1 MSGPAPRAPT
11 LPDRH
16 GREPRRAAPLDLGA
30 LVVASLPQDEKEA
43 EFRPFRWSIARR
55 LLAYMWRHKRLQ
67 TRIIFFGVVLAIVNS
82 LVPEAVKQT
91 VALTIERPEQWRA
104 LTGLEPVHG
113 LWAGAAC
120 IALLGLAFYLV
131 MRVRLVAVNELGE
144 NVVFDIRHDLF
155 RHVQSL
161 DMSFFD
167 RTRLGRILSRGTG
180 DVAAVRSAAVQ
191 VIPRTIIHVGMGVF
205 ALARMFSFDWPL
217 ALALCALGP
226 VLYFG
231 NAVFDRHLTRAYRT
245 VQESFSRLTA
255 NIAETVSGIRVTQ
268 AFARER
274 VNARLFENLCED
286 HTRNNMR
293 AARVHGMY
301 IPFYELSGQ
310 VAAGLIL
317 IFGGWRIA
325 GGHMGLAEL
334 IGFLLYTGNFFLSV
348 IILADLYNVTL
359 QAMAGAERIFT
370 LLDTKPA
377 IADAPDAQDLPRNG
391 RGADIEFRAVTFGYT
406 PERPVLHDVSFR
418 VPPGTS
424 VALVGHTGSGKT
436 SIVSLVT
443 RLYAHQ
449 SGDVLIDGWPIE
461 KITLASLHTQT
472 GLVLQDNFL
481 FAGSVRDN
489 IRFARPDA
497 TDEQVREACA
507 RLGCLEVFE
516 SLPMGLDSD
525 VGERGGGLS
534 LGQRQLVTFAR
545 AMLADP
551 RILMLDEA
559 TSAVDTF
566 TEHRI
571 QLALEQLMEGR
582 TCLIVAHRLS
592 TVRRCDQILV
602 LDHGRIVERGTH
614 AQLLSGQA
622 GGGRYAELYR
632 EFVRMS
638 EGEV

>member
-1 MSGPAPRAPT
+1 MSGRAS
-11 LPDRH
+11 LPSSN
-16 GREPRRAAPLDLGA
+16 APLGGA
-30 LVVASLPQDEKEA
+30 LVIAAAPQEEKEA

-55 LLAYMWRHKRLQ
+55 LLAYMWRHKSLQ
-67 TRIIFFGVVLAIVNS
+67 IWIIFYGAVLAVVNS

-91 VALTIERPEQWRA
+91 IALTIEHPEKWTQ
-104 LTGLEPVHG
+104 LTGLTPEYG
-113 LWAGAAC
+113 LFAGAGAV
-120 IALLGLAFYLV
+120 ALLGLAFYLV
-131 MRVRLVAVNELGE
+131 MRVRLLAVNQLGE
-144 NVVFDIRHDLF
+144 HVVFDIRHDLF
-155 RHVQSL
+155 KHVQTL

-167 RTRLGRILSRGTG
+167 KVRLGRVLSRGTG
-180 DVAAVRSAAVQ
+180 DVSAVRSAAVQ
-191 VIPRTIIHVGMGVF
+191 VIPRTVIHVGMGVF

-231 NAVFDRHLTRAYRT
+231 NTLFDRHLTNAYRV

-268 AFARER
+268 AFAREG
-274 VNARLFENLCED
+274 VNARLFSDLCD
-286 HTRNNMR
+286 SHTANNMR
-293 AARVHGMY
+293 AARVHGLY

-310 VAAGLIL
+310 IAAGLIL
-317 IFGGWRIA
+317 LFGGWRISE
-325 GGHMGLAEL
+325 GHMGLAEL
-334 IGFLLYTGNFFLSV
+334 IGFLLYTGNFFMSV

-359 QAMAGAERIFT
+359 QAMAGAERIFA

-377 IADAPDAQDLPRNG
+377 ITDAPGARPLERTG
-391 RGADIEFRAVTFGYT
+391 AGADIEFRNVTFGYN
-406 PERPVLHDVSFR
+406 PDRPVLHEVSFK
-418 VPPGTS
+418 VPPGSS

-436 SIVSLVT
+436 STVGLIT

-449 SGDVLIDGWPIE
+449 SGDVLIDGRRIE
-461 KITLASLHTQT
+461 EITLDSLHQQT

-489 IRFARPDA
+489 IRFARPNA
-497 TDEQVREACA
+497 SDEEVRGACE

-516 SLPMGLDSD
+516 ALPQGLDSD

-545 AMLADP
+545 AMVADP

-571 QLALEQLMEGR
+571 QLALEKLMEGR
-582 TCLIVAHRLS
+582 TSVIVAHRLS
-592 TVRRCDQILV
+592 TGRRCDQIIV

-614 AQLLSGQA
+614 EGLLSA
-622 GGGRYAELYR
+622 GGKYAELYR
-632 EFVRMS
+632 EFVRLS
-638 EGEV
+638 EGLDV

>member
-1 MSGPAPRAPT
+1 MSTTRAFNPPARST
-11 LPDRH
+11 
-16 GREPRRAAPLDLGA
+16 RELGT
-30 LVVASLPQDEKEA
+30 LVVGAMPQDEKEA

-55 LLAYMWRHKRLQ
+55 LLGYMWRHRGLQ
-67 TRIIFFGVVLAIVNS
+67 VRIIWFGLVLAVINS

-91 VALTIERPEQWRA
+91 VALTIEHPERWRA

-113 LWAGAAC
+113 LWAGAGA
-120 IALLGLAFYLV
+120 IVALGAAFYLV
-131 MRVRLVAVNELGE
+131 MRARLVAVNRLGE
-144 NVVFDIRHDLF
+144 DVVFDIRHDLF
-155 RHVQSL
+155 RHVQTL

-180 DVAAVRSAAVQ
+180 DVASVRSAVVQ

-226 VLYFG
+226 VLYLG
-231 NAVFDRHLTRAYRT
+231 NTVFDRHLTNAYRV

-268 AFARER
+268 AFAREG
-274 VNARLFENLCED
+274 VNARLFEALCAE

-317 IFGGWRIA
+317 LFGGWRIA

-359 QAMAGAERIFT
+359 QAMAGAERIFA
-370 LLDTKPA
+370 LLDTRPQ
-377 IADAPDAQDLPRNG
+377 IMDAPGAEDLPRNG
-391 RGADIEFRAVTFGYT
+391 RGADIEFRGVTFGYT
-406 PERPVLHDVSFR
+406 PERPVLHGVSFR

-436 SIVSLVT
+436 SIVSLVA

-449 SGDVLIDGWPIE
+449 SGEILIDGRKIE
-461 KITLASLHTQT
+461 EITLASLHSQT

-489 IRFARPDA
+489 IRFARPGA
-497 TDEQVREACA
+497 SDEEVMAACA

-516 SLPMGLDSD
+516 ALPRGLDSD

-571 QLALEQLMEGR
+571 QLALEQLMQGR

-602 LDHGRIVERGTH
+602 LDHGSVVERGGH
-614 AQLLSGQA
+614 AELLA
-622 GGGRYAELYR
+622 AGGRYAELYR

-638 EGEV
+638 EGGTASGESV

>member
-1 MSGPAPRAPT
+1 MSDPKPSNPPARTA
-11 LPDRH
+11 L
-16 GREPRRAAPLDLGA
+16 ELGT
-30 LVVASLPQDEKEA
+30 LVVGTMPQDEKDA

-55 LLAYMWRHKRLQ
+55 LLSYMWRHKALQ
-67 TRIIFFGVVLAIVNS
+67 RRIVFYGVLLAVVHS

-91 VALTIERPEQWRA
+91 VALTIEHPETWRG
-104 LTGLEPVHG
+104 LTGLEPAYG
-113 LWAGAAC
+113 LWAGAGS
-120 IALLGLAFYLV
+120 IFVLGLAFYLI
-131 MRVRLVAVNELGE
+131 MRVRLVAVNRLGE

-155 RHVQSL
+155 RHVQTL

-167 RTRLGRILSRGTG
+167 RTRLGRVLSRGTG
-180 DVAAVRSAAVQ
+180 DVASVRSAVVQ

-226 VLYFG
+226 ALYFG
-231 NAVFDRHLTRAYRT
+231 NTLFDRHLTSAYRV

-268 AFARER
+268 AFAREG
-274 VNARLFENLCED
+274 VNAQLFEALCAD
-286 HTRNNMR
+286 HTKNNMR

-317 IFGGWRIA
+317 LFGGWRVA

-334 IGFLLYTGNFFLSV
+334 IGFLLYTGNFFMSV

-359 QAMAGAERIFT
+359 QAMAGAERIFA

-377 IADAPDAQDLPRNG
+377 IVDSAEAEDLPRSG
-391 RGADIEFRAVTFGYT
+391 RGADIEFRGVTFGYT
-406 PERPVLHDVSFR
+406 PERAVLHDVSFQ

-443 RLYAHQ
+443 RLYAHPPG
-449 SGDVLIDGWPIE
+449 SGEILIDGRRIE
-461 KITLASLHTQT
+461 EITLASLHSQT

-489 IRFARPDA
+489 IRFARPTA
-497 TDEQVREACA
+497 SDEEVRSACEK
-507 RLGCLEVFE
+507 LGCLEVFE
-516 SLPMGLDSD
+516 ALPRGLDSD

-602 LDHGRIVERGTH
+602 LDHGRVVERGGH
-614 AQLLSGQA
+614 AELLA
-622 GGGRYAELYR
+622 AGGRYAELYR

-638 EGEV
+638 EGEAGSGETV

>member
-1 MSGPAPRAPT
+1 VSVQTGAAAAARGP
-11 LPDRH
+11 
-16 GREPRRAAPLDLGA
+16 GGA
-30 LVVASLPQDEKEA
+30 LVVASGAQDEKEA

-55 LLAYMWRHKRLQ
+55 LLSYMWRHRGLQ
-67 TRIIFFGVVLAIVNS
+67 VRIVWYGLLLAVINS

-91 VALTIERPEQWRA
+91 IALTIEHPERWTA
-104 LTGLEPVHG
+104 LTGLEPEHG
-113 LWAGAAC
+113 LFAGAGA
-120 IALLGLAFYLV
+120 IAVLGLAFYLV
-131 MRVRLVAVNELGE
+131 MRVRLMAVNALGE
-144 NVVFDIRHDLF
+144 HVVFDIRHDLF
-155 RHVQSL
+155 RHVQTL

-167 RTRLGRILSRGTG
+167 RVRLGRVLSRGTG

-191 VIPRTIIHVGMGVF
+191 VIPRTVIHVGMGVF

-217 ALALCALGP
+217 ASALCVMGP

-231 NAVFDRHLTRAYRT
+231 NTLFDRHLTGAYRV

-255 NIAETVSGIRVTQ
+255 NIAETVSGVRVTQ
-268 AFARER
+268 AFVRER
-274 VNARLFENLCED
+274 VNAELFAELCD
-286 HTRNNMR
+286 HHTANNMR

-317 IFGGWRIA
+317 LFGGWRIS

-334 IGFLLYTGNFFLSV
+334 IGFLLYTGAFFMSV

-359 QAMAGAERIFT
+359 QAMAGAERIFA
-370 LLDTKPA
+370 LLDSRPS
-377 IADAPDAQDLPRNG
+377 IVDGPDAAPLERTAK
-391 RGADIEFRAVTFGYT
+391 GAEIEFRGVTFGYN
-406 PERPVLHDVSFR
+406 PGRPVLHGVSFR
-418 VPPGTS
+418 VPAGTS

-436 SIVSLVT
+436 STVGLIS

-449 SGDVLIDGWPIE
+449 SGEVLIDGRRIE
-461 KITLASLHTQT
+461 DISLASLHEQT

-497 TDEQVREACA
+497 SDEAVRSACE
-507 RLGCLEVFE
+507 RLGCLGVFE
-516 SLPMGLDSD
+516 ALPRGLDSD

-545 AMLADP
+545 AMVADP

-571 QLALEQLMEGR
+571 QLALEKLMEGR
-582 TCLIVAHRLS
+582 TSVIVAHRLS

-602 LDHGRIVERGTH
+602 LDRGRIVERGGH
-614 AQLLSGQA
+614 GELLAA
-622 GGGRYAELYR
+622 GGVYAELYR
-632 EFVRMS
+632 EFVRLS
-638 EGEV
+638 EGAVD

>member
-1 MSGPAPRAPT
+1 VSTSATPST
-11 LPDRH
+11 
-16 GREPRRAAPLDLGA
+16 PLNLGA

-43 EFRPFRWSIARR
+43 EFRPFRWSLARR
-55 LLAYMWRHKRLQ
+55 LISRMWRYKALQ
-67 TRIIFFGVVLAIVNS
+67 VRIVIWGAVLAVVNS

-91 VALTIERPEQWRA
+91 VALTIEHPDHWRT
-104 LTGLEPVHG
+104 LTGTEPRTG
-113 LWAGAAC
+113 LFAGAGA
-120 IALLGLAFYLV
+120 IFLLGLAFYLV
-131 MRVRLVAVNELGE
+131 MRVRLMAVNELGE
-144 NVVFDIRHDLF
+144 RVVFDIRHDLF
-155 RHVQSL
+155 RHVQTL

-180 DVAAVRSAAVQ
+180 DVAAVRSAVVQ

-226 VLYFG
+226 VLYWG
-231 NAVFDRHLTRAYRT
+231 NALFDRHLTSAYRL

-274 VNARLFENLCED
+274 VNAALFADLCD
-286 HTRNNMR
+286 QHTRNNMR
-293 AARVHGMY
+293 AARVHGLY

-310 VAAGLIL
+310 LAAGLIL
-317 IFGGWRIA
+317 LFGGWRISQ
-325 GGHMGLAEL
+325 GHMGLAEL

-359 QAMAGAERIFT
+359 QAMAGAERIFA
-370 LLDTKPA
+370 LMDTTPA
-377 IADAPDAQDLPRNG
+377 IVDAPGAADLPRPALHLA
-391 RGADIEFRAVTFGYT
+391 RGADIEFKDVSFGYS
-406 PERPVLHDVSFR
+406 PERPVLHGVSFR
-418 VPPGTS
+418 VPPGSS

-436 SIVSLVT
+436 SIVSLIT

-449 SGDVLIDGWPIE
+449 LGDILIDSRRIQD
-461 KITLASLHTQT
+461 ITIASLHAQT

-481 FAGSVRDN
+481 FAGSVLDN

-497 TDEQVREACA
+497 TEEQVKDACE

-516 SLPMGLDSD
+516 ALPRALDTD

-545 AMLADP
+545 AMVADP

-571 QLALEQLMEGR
+571 QLALEKLMEGR
-582 TCLIVAHRLS
+582 TSVIVAHRLS

-602 LDHGRIVERGTH
+602 LDHGRITERGTH
-614 AQLLSGQA
+614 QSLLAA
-622 GGGRYAELYR
+622 GGAYADLYK
-632 EFVRMS
+632 EFVRLS
-638 EGEV
+638 EGDD

>member
-1 MSGPAPRAPT
+1 MSGSGLVRSGSAAPT
-11 LPDRH
+11 RGL
-16 GREPRRAAPLDLGA
+16 GGA
-30 LVVASLPQDEKEA
+30 LVVASGGGAQEEKEA

-55 LLAYMWRHKRLQ
+55 LLAYMWRHRGLQ
-67 TRIIFFGVVLAIVNS
+67 VRIVGYGLLLAVINS

-91 VALTIERPEQWRA
+91 IALTIEHPEKWTA

-113 LWAGAAC
+113 LFAGAGA
-120 IALLGLAFYLV
+120 IGLLGLAFYLV
-131 MRVRLVAVNELGE
+131 MRVRLMAVNALGE
-144 NVVFDIRHDLF
+144 FVVFDIRHDLF
-155 RHVQSL
+155 RHIQTL
-161 DMSFFD
+161 DMSYFD
-167 RTRLGRILSRGTG
+167 RVRLGRVLSRGTG

-191 VIPRTIIHVGMGVF
+191 VIPRTVIHVGMGVF

-217 ALALCALGP
+217 ALALCAMGP

-231 NAVFDRHLTRAYRT
+231 NTLFDRHLTNAYRV

-274 VNARLFENLCED
+274 VNAELFAELCD
-286 HTRNNMR
+286 QHTANNMR

-317 IFGGWRIA
+317 LFGGWRIS

-334 IGFLLYTGNFFLSV
+334 IGFLLYTGAFFLSV

-359 QAMAGAERIFT
+359 QAMAGAERIFA
-370 LLDTKPA
+370 LLDLRSKIVDSPGATALERTRK
-377 IADAPDAQDLPRNG
+377 
-391 RGADIEFRAVTFGYT
+391 GADIEFRGVTFGYD
-406 PERPVLHDVSFR
+406 PERPVLHGVSFR
-418 VPPGTS
+418 VPAGTS

-436 SIVSLVT
+436 STVGLIA

-449 SGDVLIDGWPIE
+449 SGEVLIDGRRIE
-461 KITLASLHTQT
+461 DITLASLHGQT

-497 TDEQVREACA
+497 SDEEVRAACE

-516 SLPMGLDSD
+516 ALPRGLDSD

-545 AMLADP
+545 AMVADP

-571 QLALEQLMEGR
+571 QLALEKLMEGR
-582 TCLIVAHRLS
+582 TSMIVAHRLS

-602 LDHGRIVERGTH
+602 LDRGRIVERGGH
-614 AQLLSGQA
+614 GELLAA
-622 GGGRYAELYR
+622 GGVYAGLYR
-632 EFVRMS
+632 EFVRLS
-638 EGEV
+638 EGGED